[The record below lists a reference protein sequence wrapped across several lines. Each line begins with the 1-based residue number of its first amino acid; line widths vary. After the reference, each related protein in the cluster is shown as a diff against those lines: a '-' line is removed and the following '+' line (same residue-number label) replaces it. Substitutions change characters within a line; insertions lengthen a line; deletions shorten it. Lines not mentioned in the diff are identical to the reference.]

1 MKVQAYLTWNEKTK
15 SYIVKGFNLDV
26 SVVEILNITEGLS
39 MVAESKRKDKNR
51 AKIMLEEIH
60 KEMEM
65 HKEMMEKDFSHSPEK
80 NTYSDDWRKL
90 P

>member
-1 MKVQAYLTWNEKTK
+1 MIVQANLTWNEETK

-39 MVAESKRKDKNR
+39 MVSTAGRKAGTRNR

-60 KEMEM
+60 KEMEL
-65 HKEMMEKDFSHSPEK
+65 HSE
-80 NTYSDDWRKL
+80 TY
-90 P
+90 